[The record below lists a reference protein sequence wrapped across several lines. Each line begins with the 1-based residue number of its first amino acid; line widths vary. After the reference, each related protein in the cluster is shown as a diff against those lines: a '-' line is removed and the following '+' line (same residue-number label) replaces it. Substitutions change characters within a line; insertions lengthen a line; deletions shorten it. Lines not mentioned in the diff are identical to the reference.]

1 MSKTVVLEEYA
12 KRRSRRIGLVK
23 KYGITALFLLP
34 FITAFIVFFL
44 IPLFYGIYISLTEF
58 KFSSPGTA
66 TFNNF
71 KWYRILFDNSF
82 YVINKLGKPSYFL
95 NYYNNFWNSFKNTLI
110 FSVIII
116 PIAIILPL
124 GMAIIINVK
133 PPGFKLFRALV
144 YLPSIIPLSTSAI
157 IFKMIFDRQS
167 NGGILANF
175 FGLTSIEW
183 FNHTTTLFG
192 QQFDYSWVVIF
203 CLCLW
208 GGWGGNFLILSAG
221 LQNVPKH
228 LYEAAA
234 IDGCSTWK
242 RIMNITLPGIKPQ
255 LILCL
260 FTTIIGYLGLY
271 GQNFFL
277 TSGGKGAST
286 VPGGG
291 STATIMYYIQDLVD
305 PNKTFNRENLQGL
318 AAAASIVFALIVG
331 AISGIQMYL
340 TSEKKTGTKISE
352 AYGKWQAIR

>member
-1 MSKTVVLEEYA
+1 M
-12 KRRSRRIGLVK
+12 
-23 KYGITALFLLP
+23 
-34 FITAFIVFFL
+34 
-44 IPLFYGIYISLTEF
+44 
-58 KFSSPGTA
+58 
-66 TFNNF
+66 
-71 KWYRILFDNSF
+71 
-82 YVINKLGKPSYFL
+82 
-95 NYYNNFWNSFKNTLI
+95 
-110 FSVIII
+110 
-116 PIAIILPL
+116 
-124 GMAIIINVK
+124 
-133 PPGFKLFRALV
+133 
-144 YLPSIIPLSTSAI
+144 
-157 IFKMIFDRQS
+157 
-167 NGGILANF
+167 
-175 FGLTSIEW
+175 TSIEW

>member
-1 MSKTVVLEEYA
+1 MSRTIVLEEYA

-23 KYGITALFLLP
+23 KYGITAIFLGVFL
-34 FITAFIVFFL
+34 TAFIVFFL
-44 IPLFYGIYISLTEF
+44 IPLVYGVYISLTNF

-66 TFNNF
+66 KFNNF
-71 KWYRILFDNSF
+71 LWYEIIFGTTELF
-82 YVINKLGKPSYFL
+82 P
-95 NYYNNFWNSFKNTLI
+95 NYHVNFWTSFRNTII
-110 FSVIII
+110 FSVLII
-116 PIAIILPL
+116 PIAILLPL

-133 PPGFKLFRALV
+133 PPGYKLFRALV
-144 YLPSIIPLSTSAI
+144 YLPSIIPLSTAAI
-157 IFKMIFDRQS
+157 IFKLIFDKQNS
-167 NGGILANF
+167 GGILANF
-175 FGLTSIEW
+175 FGITSIEW
-183 FNHTTTLFG
+183 FNYTAEIMG
-192 QQFDYSWVVIF
+192 QTFDYSWIVIF
-203 CLCLW
+203 FLCLW

-277 TSGGKGAST
+277 TSGGKG
-286 VPGGG
+286 G
-291 STATIMYYIQDLVD
+291 STIPGSGTTSTIMYYIQDLVD
-305 PNKTFNRENLQGL
+305 PTKGNRESLSGL
-318 AAAASIVFALIVG
+318 AAAASIIFAIIVG

-352 AYGKWQAIR
+352 AYNKWQAIK